1 MPLPQVRDWRP
12 MRALQVTAL
21 SGPDGVAVQEIGAPP
36 AGGGVRIAVAAAGL
50 AFPDLLLSRGEY
62 QLKLQ
67 PPFTLGVEAAGRVLS
82 APEGAGVQEGQ
93 RVVAFGLGM
102 AAEEVEVPAGLALA
116 LPDRLTD
123 AQGAA
128 LLMNYHTVHFSLG
141 LRGQLAAGDTCVI
154 HGAAGG
160 IGTAAIQV
168 ARAMGARTIAIVSSD
183 EKEAIARQAGADEV
197 LRPEDGWHKQVRAL
211 TEGRGAQVVLDPVGG
226 DRVIDSL
233 RALGEEGRLVV
244 VGFTGGAIPSVPLN
258 RLLLANTSV
267 VGAAWGAYVGAR
279 PEVTQSIH
287 ADLLRWIEEGIV
299 DPIVGAEYPLEEGA
313 QALRDLDGRRATGK
327 LVVRVAS

>member
-1 MPLPQVRDWRP
+1 
-12 MRALQVTAL
+12 MRALQALAL
-21 SGPDGVAVQEIGAPP
+21 SGPDGVSVQQVDVPP
-36 AGGGVRIAVAAAGL
+36 AGGGVRVAVGAAGL

-82 APEGAGVQEGQ
+82 APADAGVEVGQ

-102 AAEEVEVPAGLALA
+102 AAEEVEVPVGLALP
-116 LPDRLTD
+116 LPDRLSD
-123 AQGAA
+123 EQGAA

-141 LRGQLAAGDTCVI
+141 QRGRLAAGETVVI

-168 ARAMGARTIAIVSSD
+168 ARAMGARTIAVVSSD
-183 EKEAIARQAGADEV
+183 AKEQVARAAGADEV
-197 LRPEDGWHKQVRAL
+197 VRPDDGWHKQVRAL
-211 TEGRGAQVVLDPVGG
+211 TGGRGADVVLDPVGG

-279 PEVTQSIH
+279 PELTQAIH
-287 ADLLRWIEEGIV
+287 ADLLRWIDDGLV
-299 DPIVGAEYPLEEGA
+299 APIVGASYALEEGA
-313 QALRDLDGRRATGK
+313 QGLRDLDERRAVGK
-327 LVVRVAS
+327 VVVRL